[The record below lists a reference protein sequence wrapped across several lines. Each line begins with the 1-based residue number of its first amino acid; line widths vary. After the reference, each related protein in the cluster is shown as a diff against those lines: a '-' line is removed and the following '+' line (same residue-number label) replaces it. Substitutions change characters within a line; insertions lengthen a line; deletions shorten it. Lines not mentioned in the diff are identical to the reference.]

1 MSDLVGER
9 WNDKVGAAISRR
21 RGGPCSRQR
30 EERVPRPRDGTELV
44 LTEEQAGVDGWA
56 LEGATG
62 GRSVV
67 V

>member
-1 MSDLVGER
+1 MRGGTIRSELPKADVG
-9 WNDKVGAAISRR
+9 V
-21 RGGPCSRQR
+21 GPCSRQR